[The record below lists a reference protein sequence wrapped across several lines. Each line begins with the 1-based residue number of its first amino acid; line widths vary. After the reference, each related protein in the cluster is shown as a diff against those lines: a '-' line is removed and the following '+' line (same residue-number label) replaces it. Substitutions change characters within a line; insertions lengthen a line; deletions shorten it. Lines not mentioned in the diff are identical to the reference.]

1 MRTVERGSSLV
12 ESLIA
17 AVVATA
23 GAMAMIFA
31 VVSGNAGI
39 KSNRIER
46 GAFFAAQQKLERLV
60 VKPPADAELTIGSH
74 GPVTTALPWVSGQ
87 TSWTV
92 SWVDD
97 ALDGTGGSDTDPQDY
112 KKVQISVTWND
123 VIARSVA
130 LTTYLYP

>member
-1 MRTVERGSSLV
+1 MRTLERGSSLV
-12 ESLIA
+12 ENMVAS
-17 AVVATA
+17 VVAIA

-31 VVSGNAGI
+31 IVSANAGI

-60 VKPPADAELTIGSH
+60 VKPPSDPELTIGSH

-92 SWVDD
+92 SWMDD

-112 KKVQISVTWND
+112 RKLQVTVTWND

-130 LTTYLYP
+130 LTTYRYP